1 MPHAQKF
8 SSCFARCGYSFGF
21 LIHHRQHRWF
31 IYLFHFIP
39 LQVLNIPSWTIKANR
54 FHFLCFGTDK
64 VLWRVVL
71 GWKLRPND
79 LRVTQDCIRIAAC
92 RDAEQ
97 RQSSQGRRHVLL
109 LIQFWCRWPKHGY
122 AKSTRNVV
130 SHQIT
135 AKEFSNIPWI
145 SLVQW
150 VPIL

>member
-1 MPHAQKF
+1 MFCKVWVFLGVSH
-8 SSCFARCGYSFGF
+8 SSPPTP
-21 LIHHRQHRWF
+21 LIY
-31 IYLFHFIP
+31 ICVP

-54 FHFLCFGTDK
+54 FHFLCLGTDK
-64 VLWRVVL
+64 VPLRVVL

-79 LRVTQDCIRIAAC
+79 LRITQDCIRIAAC

-130 SHQIT
+130 SHQMT
-135 AKEFSNIPWI
+135 AKEFSNIPWYNEC
-145 SLVQW
+145 LYCRAY
-150 VPIL
+150 ILPHSQDS